1 MALVIRLTDGVQCV
15 QLVLAVRQGP
25 DDLVS
30 VIVHL
35 VPSLLHIYTL
45 CHNKTETETESVIL
59 LEHFLN
65 CVHHNIPNPLVPIA
79 LAGFS
84 QCHG

>member
-1 MALVIRLTDGVQCV
+1 MLHQMALVIRLTDGVQCV

-45 CHNKTETETESVIL
+45 RHNKTETETESVIL
-59 LEHFLN
+59 
-65 CVHHNIPNPLVPIA
+65 
-79 LAGFS
+79 
-84 QCHG
+84 